1 MQILT
6 AFFWKSDINILPIVH
21 PKSDDW
27 GPAVQRKLFKEE
39 MTWQGARQSSVFS
52 WLLFVKE
59 HTIYKLSRLY
69 GVKFWSVLGRKSSR
83 MCQVACPRGLL
94 CMAQFSSPI
103 FLSGYVTFSLATGHG
118 INTTEPNTFHQVDR

>member
-1 MQILT
+1 MDSNSCRFCLHFSGKVIL
-6 AFFWKSDINILPIVH
+6 NILSIVH

-27 GPAVQRKLFKEE
+27 GLAVQRKLFKEE

-52 WLLFVKE
+52 GLFVKE

-83 MCQVACPRGLL
+83 ICQMACPRGLL

-103 FLSGYVTFSLATGHG
+103 FLSGYVTFS
-118 INTTEPNTFHQVDR
+118 